1 MNCSVLTPHVRA
13 LGKKLNIENETL
25 LRALFT
31 VWRNNN
37 PTKLDNEI
45 TEGDIKNLFIENSQP
60 KKKAIDKF
68 ESNNQLLDA
77 LANLPEVKELS
88 KALPESSENILDFLK
103 NLKVENPYI
112 KELLS
117 TLIDNFSDFSFE
129 YSDSTEGILDFVSFL
144 DANSKLVI
152 NKSRLAAFL
161 FAHADKNIDDN
172 IARVFAHEYIH
183 SFTVNAVR
191 SHSSIV
197 EKFGGK
203 KEDISF
209 NKDINNLFEFTI
221 KELQKK
227 NIPLNNYGLTSPT
240 EFVAELMTNEEFQK
254 LLATIPYES
263 SKESI
268 LDRFV
273 NLVKNLFNALFG
285 KDINNTVLNEGI
297 KTITDYMNFTI
308 NNGKFQYVIGDSF
321 TDSIVSSFQDSS
333 VVSTD
338 IISINENTPR
348 AKLNREIDPITQQKR
363 VRLIANEFYNICD
376 LAIEE
381 AKEKLREE
389 GDFNTILDWES
400 SVYGRIRAIKTLDVD
415 ELLDKLQEEFADLA
429 DMGGEYAKLWDNF
442 IPLLEDAC
450 KLIERD
456 SGIRLILSTSSSKL
470 NGTISDSINDEDNPN
485 MDDNTEGGA
494 TDTNDLCTYK
504 ARHTD
509 PHATLSLTTKS
520 LLRKIVKTDHNGD
533 EISDDL
539 GFNEYLDE
547 EYAHAIL
554 VEELSTMLDSNDFAV
569 LTHDENG
576 EIIDVQL
583 PLLQKISTK
592 YPWVNQLITDLTNHP
607 ENIAAFYHD
616 FRNNFISY
624 YMYNASDGL
633 LKPMNQSNAIGSTM
647 AQLKRSYEQGDT
659 LTDNSIYDNTSNINL
674 DNVETL
680 KTNLEG
686 INTLIEDYQND
697 ELTDAEVSELVRLTL
712 DLFKSI
718 GINTTTQ
725 AVQSLITLE
734 DNKKALEE
742 SLMAINFI
750 LNNVHKIA
758 GNKNINLV
766 SFFNSSYKTLA
777 KHVGNVSELENMASF
792 RQGDKT
798 YYSYSAPNMAD
809 TQVLRF
815 KSEDAVEY
823 IESEFGYDDFYKK
836 DGKWRTHWLELLT
849 NPKTGEFLRNAITTI
864 DLKTINNFGARKSY
878 EEWTAE
884 DIDRAFISAYF
895 SGGSNF
901 AYYHYPIFS
910 DSPVCKFI
918 KMVKFTS
925 NYKENLLP
933 LLKDVV
939 LQEVDRI
946 AKVQEREKAGVQE
959 ISNFDGKRGKEF
971 CFFPQLNAINGATG
985 NRFLTDIR
993 SLKNEAEKDAFIIEV
1008 MRRLMDVNFIKFK
1021 LTTNPL
1027 SESELKSLGVN
1038 LTPDEALEEYYW
1050 NSVFAQ
1056 TQIIQLTAGDLAFYK
1071 NATDFQKRY
1080 KQVYAAGKRLFINS
1094 KYGRKYENV
1103 IYLKDSINTYDRL
1116 TALKKSLDKAV
1127 KENRLTEID
1136 ADNIL
1141 DKFKDVNATDAQGF
1155 RTLSSYKSILDMMGQ
1170 WTPVMEEAVKA
1181 INEGTWDISHFN
1193 IIWQTVKPFL
1203 YGATTKPDG
1212 LGGKMRVMHQN
1223 KDSEFL
1229 LLATLDLITADA
1241 KSPIIKALT
1250 KFMENNN
1257 IDLALYESGCKVG
1270 NQGPID
1276 LNYSQDRIDAIANA
1290 GEIEL
1295 KNGKVIKITPN
1306 FDNEITIKEIKSTF
1320 DNLLE
1325 KGNITTE
1332 EYREVFEEY
1341 LTPTAEEI
1349 KKILS
1354 DFILTDEVQ
1363 DETFNKGER
1372 PNKNSYFIPTV
1383 VHTFSFEDYMI
1394 AQPTPEHL
1402 IDTETIFGSQ
1412 FRNLIIADLP
1422 KDFMVEVNGNSYN
1435 REEIINLYNEAII
1448 ENLLDS
1454 FEVIKNEF
1462 KDIHTVQKKL
1472 ISMVEGNPKFEK
1484 DILQALEIVTVTDP
1498 NTGKEIETFNIPLN
1512 NPSTTEKLQELLLSA
1527 FKNRI
1532 TKQKINGGNAIL
1544 VSSVGYT
1551 DKLRR
1556 VVKDDGTL
1564 VGYECMLPATSRE
1577 WFEPLLVER
1586 DGNKVLDIDKLDDE
1600 LKELIGYRIPTE
1612 HKYSMAP
1619 LIIKGFLPQ
1628 QNGSSIMVAKEITT
1642 ASGCDYDVDKMFLMM
1657 YNFYKGKD
1665 GKFHKSKPK
1674 NPNKPLNEWS
1684 KEQRD
1689 NLIIDIS
1696 KAILTH
1702 PSMGW
1707 VNSRPGNFDTLK
1719 VESRKAQILE
1729 SPAMLTNFM
1738 KDYQLVT
1745 ADDVDT
1751 KLNNL
1756 SIDELDDFLK
1766 KYKTGINPLELT
1778 TFKTFHRQNM
1788 TGAALIGIYANNTTM
1803 QAKFQESALR
1813 LAKGDEI
1820 TINGVTYSSLS
1831 EIYSQDGKLIS
1842 FNCSETSAAS
1852 VDNAKDPV
1860 LADLMQNTD
1869 SAKVLCLLLRLGMPI
1884 KDACAIFN
1892 VPEIRKMIASGTM
1905 VSNVGS
1911 TIVGSYSG
1919 LYNKIVNIY
1928 GIGTKLDTNTFQLT
1942 LGRRKENVSTTDII
1956 KNIMYYNAN
1965 EKVLRTLRNA
1975 KPERISTIIEENGI
1989 NASELLEY
1997 LGNSITFASVF
2008 NHIVNCAE
2016 ELKALTKVSR
2026 ADSPNGAIAH
2036 NIERAVLQKRAVDLM
2051 HSSNIKHLEGLETTL
2066 KNDVVSIN
2074 TSRGKMKE
2082 VFIGSKVPRLQAFH
2096 TLGIEIPL
2104 EMISKY
2110 FVQTNSWMSEKT
2122 KVILDNA
2129 PGGTVSPEIL
2139 KKFYNGLVYYMLSS
2153 SKTFGNDGNADF
2165 EAKRNWYLYEFP
2177 QKFIKLL
2184 NTNPA
2189 LRDNYF
2195 LDKLTVKSGKIFME
2209 RAGKLTPVQRQ
2220 SLSRLVS
2227 NLLYPDA
2234 NNPKLSSIRQQ
2245 LAVDLMMYSFYTTG
2259 LNYGPDNYGMFFD
2272 TTFYN
2277 SFPEFID
2284 TLRKLP
2290 YLVNDAHS
2298 ELLKNFMD
2306 QFYAIFGTECTY
2318 SKTLDKK
2325 YVANGFPQTIGFEKK
2340 NVINPLLKGNNVL
2353 EYITAKYN
2361 TTEDYDTGRKDE
2373 EGNPIIVER
2382 TVTKKQLYR
2391 KVSET
2396 NTEVIYTIVGTISD
2410 PFTGTLRY
2418 NANKTAVELSEDSNS
2433 EETIKKAEKQ
2443 KELKMQKFG
2452 FGDNLSEARI
2462 NSLDNLEE
2470 IISGGGNIDNMPD
2483 FDDIPFFGESGVQIP
2498 ANKEDTLNAPIQN
2511 ESSYNPTQRT
2521 FDLDADYFAQ
2531 LDAAESVYSAE
2542 EGNKELKDPMCKGQ

>member
-172 IARVFAHEYIH
+172 IARIFAHEYIH
-183 SFTVNAVR
+183 SFTVNVIR
-191 SHSSIV
+191 NHSSIV

-203 KEDISF
+203 KEDILF

-321 TDSIVSSFQDSS
+321 ADSIVSSFQDSS

-400 SVYGRIRAIKTLDVD
+400 SVYGRIRAIKTLDVN

-429 DMGGEYAKLWDNF
+429 DLGGEYTKLWDNF

-470 NGTISDSINDEDNPN
+470 SGTISDSINDEDNPN

-554 VEELSTMLDSNDFAV
+554 VEELSTMLGSNDFAV

-659 LTDNSIYDNTSNINL
+659 LTDNSIYDNASNINL
-674 DNVETL
+674 DNVEIL
-680 KTNLEG
+680 KANLKG

-697 ELTDAEVSELVRLTL
+697 DLTDDEVSELVRLTL

-725 AVQSLITLE
+725 AIQSLITLE

-777 KHVGNVSELENMASF
+777 QHVGNVSELENMASF

-815 KSEDAVEY
+815 KSKDAVEY

-849 NPKTGEFLRNAITTI
+849 DPKTGEFLRNAIATI
-864 DLKTINNFGARKSY
+864 DLKTINNFGDRKSY

-901 AYYHYPIFS
+901 GYYHYPIFS

-946 AKVQEREKAGVQE
+946 AKVQERKKAGVQE

-971 CFFPQLNAINGATG
+971 CFFPQLNAINEATG
-985 NRFLTDIR
+985 NTFLTDIR
-993 SLKNEAEKDAFIIEV
+993 SLKNEAERDAFIIEV

-1021 LTTNPL
+1021 LTTNSL

-1080 KQVYAAGKRLFINS
+1080 KQVYAAGKRLFTNS

-1241 KSPIIKALT
+1241 KSPMIKALT
-1250 KFMENNN
+1250 EFMENNN

-1306 FDNEITIKEIKSTF
+1306 SNNEITIKEIKSTF

-1354 DFILTDEVQ
+1354 DSILTDEVQ

-1372 PNKNSYFIPTV
+1372 PNKNSYFVPTV

-1642 ASGCDYDVDKMFLMM
+1642 ASGCDYDVK
-1657 YNFYKGKD
+1657 
-1665 GKFHKSKPK
+1665 
-1674 NPNKPLNEWS
+1674 
-1684 KEQRD
+1684 
-1689 NLIIDIS
+1689 
-1696 KAILTH
+1696 
-1702 PSMGW
+1702 
-1707 VNSRPGNFDTLK
+1707 
-1719 VESRKAQILE
+1719 
-1729 SPAMLTNFM
+1729 
-1738 KDYQLVT
+1738 
-1745 ADDVDT
+1745 
-1751 KLNNL
+1751 
-1756 SIDELDDFLK
+1756 
-1766 KYKTGINPLELT
+1766 
-1778 TFKTFHRQNM
+1778 
-1788 TGAALIGIYANNTTM
+1788 
-1803 QAKFQESALR
+1803 
-1813 LAKGDEI
+1813 
-1820 TINGVTYSSLS
+1820 
-1831 EIYSQDGKLIS
+1831 
-1842 FNCSETSAAS
+1842 
-1852 VDNAKDPV
+1852 
-1860 LADLMQNTD
+1860 
-1869 SAKVLCLLLRLGMPI
+1869 
-1884 KDACAIFN
+1884 
-1892 VPEIRKMIASGTM
+1892 
-1905 VSNVGS
+1905 
-1911 TIVGSYSG
+1911 
-1919 LYNKIVNIY
+1919 
-1928 GIGTKLDTNTFQLT
+1928 
-1942 LGRRKENVSTTDII
+1942 
-1956 KNIMYYNAN
+1956 
-1965 EKVLRTLRNA
+1965 
-1975 KPERISTIIEENGI
+1975 
-1989 NASELLEY
+1989 
-1997 LGNSITFASVF
+1997 
-2008 NHIVNCAE
+2008 
-2016 ELKALTKVSR
+2016 
-2026 ADSPNGAIAH
+2026 
-2036 NIERAVLQKRAVDLM
+2036 
-2051 HSSNIKHLEGLETTL
+2051 
-2066 KNDVVSIN
+2066 
-2074 TSRGKMKE
+2074 
-2082 VFIGSKVPRLQAFH
+2082 
-2096 TLGIEIPL
+2096 
-2104 EMISKY
+2104 
-2110 FVQTNSWMSEKT
+2110 
-2122 KVILDNA
+2122 
-2129 PGGTVSPEIL
+2129 
-2139 KKFYNGLVYYMLSS
+2139 
-2153 SKTFGNDGNADF
+2153 
-2165 EAKRNWYLYEFP
+2165 
-2177 QKFIKLL
+2177 
-2184 NTNPA
+2184 
-2189 LRDNYF
+2189 
-2195 LDKLTVKSGKIFME
+2195 
-2209 RAGKLTPVQRQ
+2209 
-2220 SLSRLVS
+2220 
-2227 NLLYPDA
+2227 
-2234 NNPKLSSIRQQ
+2234 
-2245 LAVDLMMYSFYTTG
+2245 
-2259 LNYGPDNYGMFFD
+2259 
-2272 TTFYN
+2272 
-2277 SFPEFID
+2277 
-2284 TLRKLP
+2284 
-2290 YLVNDAHS
+2290 
-2298 ELLKNFMD
+2298 
-2306 QFYAIFGTECTY
+2306 
-2318 SKTLDKK
+2318 
-2325 YVANGFPQTIGFEKK
+2325 
-2340 NVINPLLKGNNVL
+2340 
-2353 EYITAKYN
+2353 
-2361 TTEDYDTGRKDE
+2361 
-2373 EGNPIIVER
+2373 
-2382 TVTKKQLYR
+2382 
-2391 KVSET
+2391 
-2396 NTEVIYTIVGTISD
+2396 
-2410 PFTGTLRY
+2410 
-2418 NANKTAVELSEDSNS
+2418 
-2433 EETIKKAEKQ
+2433 
-2443 KELKMQKFG
+2443 
-2452 FGDNLSEARI
+2452 
-2462 NSLDNLEE
+2462 
-2470 IISGGGNIDNMPD
+2470 
-2483 FDDIPFFGESGVQIP
+2483 
-2498 ANKEDTLNAPIQN
+2498 
-2511 ESSYNPTQRT
+2511 
-2521 FDLDADYFAQ
+2521 
-2531 LDAAESVYSAE
+2531 
-2542 EGNKELKDPMCKGQ
+2542 